1 MIAYYNS
8 ELYHFGIKGMKWGV
22 RRYQNKD
29 GSLTPAGEIRYHKE
43 SNKQIKTNP
52 DGSQTIPKGFIFN
65 RVGQSSL
72 DINKSGAL
80 YVSHGKQDAARY
92 IKALGPTKIGKL
104 MGTAHDT
111 VQHISV
117 KKDIKKASNEEVAKG
132 MAEILLS
139 NDNIL
144 KEFNESIFV
153 MAVTDDWDKS
163 ITKQDVEAALKNP
176 SSKEAQKLAYG
187 ISNCLGDGE
196 WASHSKIIY
205 DHFRKKG
212 YDAMPDLADVFSG
225 TSETATIVFNPD
237 KLEITSTTTITKDVY
252 KEGKRYAK
260 SLEKLKVSDL
270 IS

>member
-1 MIAYYNS
+1 MVLRYES
-8 ELYHFGIKGMKWGV
+8 ELYHHGIKGMKWGV
-22 RRYQNKD
+22 RRFQNQD
-29 GSLTPAGEIRYHKE
+29 GSLTPAGEIRYHKD
-43 SNKQIKTNP
+43 SDKQIKTNP
-52 DGSQTIPKGFIFN
+52 DGSQTIPKGFMFN

-92 IKALGPTKIGKL
+92 IRALGPTTIGKL
-104 MGTAHDT
+104 LGTAHDT

-117 KKDIKKASNEEVAKG
+117 KKDLKKASNKEVAKG
-132 MAEILLS
+132 MAEVLLS

-144 KEFNESIFV
+144 KEFNESIFAV
-153 MAVTDDWDKS
+153 TVTDDWEKGV
-163 ITKQDVEAALKNP
+163 TKQDVEAALKNP

-196 WASHSKIIY
+196 WAAQSKIIY

-237 KLEITSTTTITKDVY
+237 KLEITSTTAITKDVY
-252 KEGKRYAK
+252 KAGKKYAK
-260 SLEKLKVSDL
+260 SLGKLKVSDL
-270 IS
+270 IN